1 VELNSDGISSGN
13 GNNLARVQKT
23 QSEDKPDMI
32 EANTTHL
39 WQMQSSVDAQ
49 ILCASVPASP
59 FRTQSEFG
67 LAWANEMSARKQD
80 SKTASKTARLR
91 LTLRRPVVSHSR
103 HKSADLALTPKLS
116 RSCIKDASSRPDFR
130 SADSFNYIHADMGIS
145 VPVPAFFVFEQ
156 HIPAIDFSID

>member
-1 VELNSDGISSGN
+1 MELNSDGISSGN

-67 LAWANEMSARKQD
+67 LAWANEMSASKQ
-80 SKTASKTARLR
+80 ANAARLR

-103 HKSADLALTPKLS
+103 QESATFPLTNSFPSPASGVLRRALISGQRAASTTFTPTWVSPYPCRLFS
-116 RSCIKDASSRPDFR
+116 F
-130 SADSFNYIHADMGIS
+130 SANTI
-145 VPVPAFFVFEQ
+145 
-156 HIPAIDFSID
+156 